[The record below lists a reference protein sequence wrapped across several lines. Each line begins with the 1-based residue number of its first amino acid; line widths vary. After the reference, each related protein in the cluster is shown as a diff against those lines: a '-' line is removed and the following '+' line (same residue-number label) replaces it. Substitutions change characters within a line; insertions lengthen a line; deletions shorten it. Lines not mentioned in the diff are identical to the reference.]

1 MSDNKDRKVLPFK
14 PKNNASFL
22 KKNETMATDLK
33 GAAAGTMAFL
43 LVLVVSFNFSIF
55 QQNSEIQKQQKIK
68 RGLASLSTNNQVQ
81 VDVKKSLES
90 LKKEM
95 ITQVAKKPTAT
106 DDLTF
111 GTLAGKYSIISD
123 NGRIRE
129 IKVSDSSQATLV
141 RDRFEF
147 IESNADALA
156 PGLNSIRKVSVQ
168 KNGEGKK
175 EVYEVQTPAG
185 ETKFKFLIG
194 NENQLLSLVVE

>member
-1 MSDNKDRKVLPFK
+1 MSDNNDRKVLPFK
-14 PKNNASFL
+14 PKNNGSFL
-22 KKNETMATDLK
+22 KRNEALSTDLK

-55 QQNSEIQKQQKIK
+55 QHDSEIQKQIKIQ
-68 RGLASLSTNNQVQ
+68 RGLASLSNQTPVQ
-81 VDVKKSLES
+81 VNVKKSLES
-90 LKKEM
+90 LNKEM
-95 ITQVAKKPTAT
+95 ISQMAKKPTAA

-111 GTLAGKYSIISD
+111 GALAGKYSIISD
-123 NGRIRE
+123 NGRIKE
-129 IKVSDSSQATLV
+129 IKLSDASQATLI

-168 KNGEGKK
+168 KTSDGKK
-175 EVYEVQTPAG
+175 EVYEVQTVDG
-185 ETKFKFLIG
+185 EAKFKFQIG

>member
-1 MSDNKDRKVLPFK
+1 MNENQDRKVLPFK
-14 PKNNASFL
+14 PKNNASLL

-33 GAAAGTMAFL
+33 GVAAGTMAFL

-55 QQNSEIQKQQKIK
+55 QQGSEIKKQQKIQ
-68 RGLASLSTNNQVQ
+68 RSLASLSTKNQVP
-81 VDVKKSLES
+81 VDVKKSLEN
-90 LKKEM
+90 LNKEM
-95 ITQVAKKPTAT
+95 ITQIAKRPTAT
-106 DDLTF
+106 DDLAF
-111 GTLAGKYSIISD
+111 GALAGKYSIVSD

-168 KNGEGKK
+168 KNSEGKK

-185 ETKFKFLIG
+185 EAKFKFLIG